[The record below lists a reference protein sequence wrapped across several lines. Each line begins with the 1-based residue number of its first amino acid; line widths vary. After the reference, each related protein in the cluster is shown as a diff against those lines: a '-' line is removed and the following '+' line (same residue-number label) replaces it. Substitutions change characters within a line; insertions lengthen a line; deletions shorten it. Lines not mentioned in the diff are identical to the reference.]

1 MKIRVLLADDHV
13 VFLEGLSHILE
24 SQDDIE
30 VVGWATNGQMVI
42 DKALQL
48 QPDIVLM
55 DITMPKLNGIEAAG
69 RLAKDAPN
77 IKIVFLSFHD
87 TSEHVQRALRTG
99 AKGFILKEVG
109 GSEVLDAIRQ
119 VSAGRRYLSE
129 KIVDLLVDSFVMSE
143 TAIDNDHFPTLSRR
157 EVEVLKLV
165 LESQTSFEI
174 AAALGIAA
182 KTVETYRSRIC
193 QKLGVSTTVELV
205 KFAIRQGLPS
215 QP

>member
-13 VFLEGLSHILE
+13 VFLEGLGRILE
-24 SQDDIE
+24 DQDDIE
-30 VVGWATNGQMVI
+30 VVGRATNGQLVI
-42 DKALQL
+42 DKALEL

-55 DITMPKLNGIEAAG
+55 DISMPKLNGIEAAG
-69 RLAKDAPN
+69 RLAKTAPN
-77 IKIVFLSFHD
+77 IKIVFLSFYD

-109 GSEVLDAIRQ
+109 GSEVLNAIRQ
-119 VSAGRRYLSE
+119 VNAGRRYFSE
-129 KIVDLLVDSFVMSE
+129 KIVDLMVDNFVISGFS
-143 TAIDNDHFPTLSRR
+143 INQDQFPTLSRR
-157 EVEVLKLV
+157 EVEVLKRV

-193 QKLGVSTTVELV
+193 QKLGVSSTVELV
-205 KFAIRQGLPS
+205 KFAIRHGLPS
-215 QP
+215 QS